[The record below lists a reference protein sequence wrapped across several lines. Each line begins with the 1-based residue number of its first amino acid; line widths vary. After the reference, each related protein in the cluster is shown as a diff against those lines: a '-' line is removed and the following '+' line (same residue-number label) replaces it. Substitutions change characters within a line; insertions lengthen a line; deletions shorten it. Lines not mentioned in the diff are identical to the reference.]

1 MTIATGEKSR
11 ENDSEGAATDNSDA
25 KRFGFSFDQTQG
37 MSATQPNLSAQHQT
51 LKGSASKVKMPGLL
65 SAFASFNFMS
75 LFKGINITPNHLLIL
90 LFLFFFFWLFV
101 VYWIRHNE
109 PLANQVL
116 GSSHAFAPTAQQD
129 RHLIN
134 GVKEAYPVRTSPTS
148 GQIWTP
154 PIGIHDSNVHGGQ
167 QAPQQMAAPAPV
179 QIPVQPHAPARLAGV
194 DPMATQMHAGAQRL
208 FSAHQQPMGAQQQ
221 ALMQQQQAFQQ
232 SQWSLANGGYQQA
245 PATYSTQFGS
255 PMTNG
260 VMPQGPAQMAPM
272 AGTAP
277 AQTQIPGTP
286 IQQIPTGNAG
296 IYHHAYQTEGGP
308 RLKMFTNR

>member
-1 MTIATGEKSR
+1 MTIATGETGKKNSKS
-11 ENDSEGAATDNSDA
+11 DSQGAAPDNSDA

-51 LKGSASKVKMPGLL
+51 LKGSASKVKMPDLL
-65 SAFASFNFMS
+65 SAVGSFNFMS

-90 LFLFFFFWLFV
+90 LFGFFFFWLFV

-154 PIGIHDSNVHGGQ
+154 PIGIHDSNVYGGQ
-167 QAPQQMAAPAPV
+167 PAPPPMGALAPMPA

-194 DPMATQMHAGAQRL
+194 DMMAPQMHAGGQRL
-208 FSAHQQPMGAQQQ
+208 FSAHQQTMSAQQQ
-221 ALMQQQQAFQQ
+221 AFMQQQQAFQQ

-245 PATYSTQFGS
+245 PAAYSAQFGS
-255 PMTNG
+255 PMSDG
-260 VMPQGPAQMAPM
+260 VMTQAPPQMAPPM
-272 AGTAP
+272 AP
-277 AQTQIPGTP
+277 AVAPGAP
-286 IQQIPTGNAG
+286 IQQP
-296 IYHHAYQTEGGP
+296 YQSVGGS
-308 RLKMFTNR
+308 RLKMFTNK

>member
-1 MTIATGEKSR
+1 MTIATGETGKKNSKS
-11 ENDSEGAATDNSDA
+11 DSEGAAPDNSDA

-51 LKGSASKVKMPGLL
+51 LKGSASKVKMPDLL
-65 SAFASFNFMS
+65 SAVGSFNFMS

-90 LFLFFFFWLFV
+90 LFGFFFFWLFV

-154 PIGIHDSNVHGGQ
+154 PIGIHGSNVYNGQ
-167 QAPQQMAAPAPV
+167 PAPPPMGALAPMPA

-194 DPMATQMHAGAQRL
+194 DMMAPPQMHAG
-208 FSAHQQPMGAQQQ
+208 
-221 ALMQQQQAFQQ
+221 
-232 SQWSLANGGYQQA
+232 
-245 PATYSTQFGS
+245 
-255 PMTNG
+255 
-260 VMPQGPAQMAPM
+260 
-272 AGTAP
+272 
-277 AQTQIPGTP
+277 
-286 IQQIPTGNAG
+286 
-296 IYHHAYQTEGGP
+296 
-308 RLKMFTNR
+308 